1 MLTEDFA
8 RVHRRGSGVSGR
20 AQCVHAKIAVDVRR
34 LWLERSATIL
44 LLFAIASGFYWKITL
59 TDQYSW
65 FGQEGDIAGQVLPW
79 FHFEAREF
87 HHSRAPLWDPHLWLG
102 QPLLGQA
109 QPGVAYP
116 LNWLL
121 FLTPVRN
128 GLLTAAALNWYFV
141 LIHFMAIAFA
151 YALCRDLGRSRA
163 ASLFAGCVFGLAGY
177 IGGTDWPQ
185 MLNGAVWAPLVLLF
199 LLRAVRGRRPVF
211 SAALSG
217 GFLGIA
223 WLSGHHQI
231 PIYVTFVVTAVWLF
245 FAFEKRRFNGTAFRL
260 AVISLVAMFLVSA
273 LQTLPAYE
281 YGKLAVRWVGAQNPV
296 AWNEKVP
303 YSVDAQ
309 YSLPPN
315 TLLGI
320 LIPGVKE
327 SGDPFVGVAAIALA
341 LAGYAL
347 AWRDRAL
354 RIFTTIALCGLLL
367 ALGYHNVFHGI
378 LYSIAPL
385 FEKAR
390 VPASAIFLFQ
400 LGLVVPI
407 AAGFDAFLDPEIR
420 SRWKTRIAW
429 GTAGFGL
436 AIGGFL
442 LQQAL
447 ANKMKIEFDDR
458 VALTGLLALLVAGV
472 LLAFAKGRIA
482 RQHAVAALVILMLIE
497 LGNDSGYAFQPV
509 SNGHRFPEKFEV
521 NADVA
526 EYLRQQPGPF
536 RVDIDESELP
546 QNFGDWYG
554 IDVLT
559 GYTASVLS
567 NIYAQA
573 FWTDRAHELFNVAYY
588 ISKKPASP
596 NQVQV
601 FEGRTGIK
609 VYRNPEPLP
618 RAWIVH
624 QATTVSSRADASR
637 LIQDPSFDLRRN
649 VLISAPMPALA
660 SCASNGDQ
668 VQVARHTSGSIA
680 LDATLACD
688 GMVVVSE
695 SYAPGWIAT
704 VDSRRVEI
712 REVDG
717 ALRGIVVPGG
727 KHRIRMSY
735 RPRSVVWG
743 AILTL
748 AGILGICALAFAKA
762 GR

>member
-1 MLTEDFA
+1 M
-8 RVHRRGSGVSGR
+8 
-20 AQCVHAKIAVDVRR
+20 
-34 LWLERSATIL
+34 IL
-44 LLFAIASGFYWKITL
+44 LLFAIATGFYWKITL

-65 FGQEGDIAGQVLPW
+65 FGEEGDIAGQVLPW
-79 FHFEAREF
+79 LHFEAREF

-128 GLLTAAALNWYFV
+128 GLLSATALNWYFV

-177 IGGTDWPQ
+177 VGGTDWPQ
-185 MLNGAVWAPLVLLF
+185 MLNGAVWAPLILLF
-199 LLRAVRGRRPVF
+199 LLRAVRGLRPAL
-211 SAALSG
+211 SAGLSG
-217 GFLGIA
+217 GFLGVA

-231 PIYVTFVVTAVWLF
+231 PLYITFTVGAVWLIF
-245 FAFEKRRFNGTAFRL
+245 VFEKLSVNTAVLRL
-260 AVISLVAMFLVSA
+260 ALIGFAAMFLVSA

-281 YGKLAVRWVGAQNPV
+281 YGKLAMRWVGAPNPV
-296 AWNEKVP
+296 SWNEKVP
-303 YSVDAQ
+303 YSVDTQ
-309 YSLPPN
+309 YSLSPN
-315 TLLGI
+315 TLIGI

-327 SGDPFVGVAAIALA
+327 SGDPFVGVAAMALA

-354 RIFTTIALCGLLL
+354 RVFTTIALCGLLL

-378 LYSIAPL
+378 LYSIAPM

-390 VPASAIFLFQ
+390 VPASGIFLFQ
-400 LGLVVPI
+400 LGLVIPI
-407 AAGFDAFLDPEIR
+407 ASGFDAFLDAESR

-429 GTAGFGL
+429 GTAAFGL
-436 AIGGFL
+436 AIWTFL
-442 LQQAL
+442 LQHAL

-482 RQHAVAALVILMLIE
+482 RRHAVAALVILMLIE
-497 LGNDSGYAFQPV
+497 LGNDSGYAFHPI
-509 SNGHRFPEKFEV
+509 SNGHRFPEKFGA
-521 NADVA
+521 NADIA
-526 EYLRQQPGPF
+526 DYLRQQPGSF
-536 RVDIDESELP
+536 RVDIDENELP

-567 NIYAQA
+567 NVYSQA

-588 ISKKPASP
+588 LSKKPANV

-624 QATTVSSRADASR
+624 QATLVSSRADASR
-637 LIQDPSFDLRRN
+637 LIQDADFDLRRN
-649 VLISAPMPALA
+649 VLVGAPVPAMA
-660 SCASNGDQ
+660 SCASDGDR

-680 LDATLACD
+680 LDAELACD
-688 GMVVVSE
+688 GMVIVSE
-695 SYAPGWIAT
+695 SDAPGWIAT
-704 VDSRRVEI
+704 IDGRREEI

-727 KHRIRMSY
+727 RHRIHLSY
-735 RPRSVVWG
+735 RPRTVVWG
-743 AILTL
+743 AILTFL
-748 AGILGICALAFAKA
+748 GITGICALAFAKA